1 MDKISIIIPCLNEQE
16 AIPVYYRAMVKV
28 MDQMRGIA
36 FELLY
41 VDDGS
46 NDGTLEILR
55 NISTM
60 DRRCRYLSFSRNF
73 GKEAAIYAGLSNV
86 SGNLIVV
93 MDVDL
98 QDPPELILQMYQI
111 MCREDV
117 DCVAARRSDRKGEPG
132 IRSLLSRGFYRCI
145 NKIAHTQIVSG
156 ARDFRMMSRQM
167 ADAVLSL
174 SEYNRFSKG
183 IFQWVGFRTKWLE
196 YPNVERCAGETK
208 WSLRKLTGYAVEGI
222 VGMTTEPLRWSLK
235 AGMLLCAAGTVMAV
249 VSGIDFMTGN
259 NRMMGL
265 LLILCVIL
273 LVGGLQ
279 LISMGIIGEYLSKTY
294 LEVKNRP
301 VFIIKES
308 SDSVCGKV
316 CRHSKEKAA

>member
-1 MDKISIIIPCLNEQE
+1 MDKISIVIPCLNEQE

-28 MDQMRGIA
+28 MDQMSGIA
-36 FELLY
+36 FELLF

-55 NISTM
+55 NISTI

-98 QDPPELILQMYQI
+98 QDPPELIPQMYQI

-156 ARDFRMMSRQM
+156 ARDFRMMSRKM

-208 WSLRKLTGYAVEGI
+208 WSLRKLIGYAVEGI
-222 VGMTTEPLRWSLK
+222 MGMTTEPLRWPLK
-235 AGMLLCAAGTVMAV
+235 AGMVLCAAGMMMAV
-249 VSGIDFMTGN
+249 FSGIDFMAGN
-259 NRMMGL
+259 NRMTGL
-265 LLILCVIL
+265 LLILCAIFL
-273 LVGGLQ
+273 IGGLQ
-279 LISMGIIGEYLSKTY
+279 LISTGILGEYLSKTY

-301 VFIIKES
+301 VFIVKES
-308 SDSVCGKV
+308 SDHVCKKV
-316 CRHSKEKAA
+316 CRHSKEKTA